1 MDIIEG
7 YIDYIKDKKIIREY
21 SGIILYGYKKI
32 YGIYKSKSIKLVDIV
47 ENDIIS
53 YLIKLEKD
61 NVSIATIARMISS
74 IKSFHDYLFLNHIC
88 TNNPAKDI
96 KKPKIKKENINI
108 LTEEEIERLLNF
120 PKLTTPKLIRD
131 KAILKY
137 YMVLV

>member
-96 KKPKIKKENINI
+96 KKPKIKKKI
-108 LTEEEIERLLNF
+108 
-120 PKLTTPKLIRD
+120 
-131 KAILKY
+131 
-137 YMVLV
+137 

>member
-21 SGIILYGYKKI
+21 SGIIFMDIKKYMEYI
-32 YGIYKSKSIKLVDIV
+32 NQKSIKLVDIV

-96 KKPKIKKENINI
+96 KKPKIKKKI
-108 LTEEEIERLLNF
+108 
-120 PKLTTPKLIRD
+120 
-131 KAILKY
+131 
-137 YMVLV
+137 